1 MLPAPGSSYE
11 DVPYEGF
18 ALYLTCPDHL
28 AALARLFGAAPADVE
43 TCRVLELGCARG
55 DNLIPMA
62 LSLPGARFVGIDLS
76 PSQIATGQSTIA
88 ALGLKNIEIRAQN
101 ILDLDPDS
109 GPFDFI
115 IAHGVYSWVPEPV
128 REKMLSFFAAALSP
142 GGLAHVSYN
151 VYPGWHMRIILR
163 DLMLFHT
170 RELTEVRAR
179 VEAGRAVVQGLVRLL
194 ANRDVP
200 YARHLHE
207 NAEAVARH
215 DQSYL
220 AHEYLEDTNQ
230 PIYFHEFVDRASAHG
245 LHYLSE
251 AEYWTTADA
260 QPPELFRTF
269 GDSASGWLDR
279 EQLLDFIKGRA
290 FRHAVLCHTEMSCS
304 RTPSAEAIE
313 SLRITSMVR
322 PARTDAALGPD
333 GGEEFQTFRG
343 EFALS
348 TNDPVV
354 RLALRV
360 LDEARPRSLPF
371 QSLWNRVQE
380 RLPSAA
386 PAPGTDDLPAPSPQA
401 LAAALLGL
409 LGHHIIELHVREPA
423 FTTEVNTL
431 PIGSPFARL
440 QAAGATRVANLR
452 HRMVQ
457 LSALDQFLLPRL
469 DGRHDRAL
477 LLAALR
483 DAVREGALTI
493 QVQGRSIGNHAEA
506 EPILARALDA
516 SLNQLAGTA
525 LLVG

>member
-1 MLPAPGSSYE
+1 MPSALGSSYDE
-11 DVPYEGF
+11 VPYEGF
-18 ALYLTCPDHL
+18 ALYLTHPDHL
-28 AALARLFGAAPADVE
+28 AALARLFGATPPDVE

-62 LSLPGARFVGIDLS
+62 LSLPAARFVGIDLS
-76 PSQIATGQSTIA
+76 PRQIAAGQSTIA
-88 ALGLKNIEIRAQN
+88 ALGLKNIELRAQN
-101 ILDLDPDS
+101 ILDLDPDW
-109 GPFDFI
+109 GRFDFI

-128 REKMLSFFAAALSP
+128 REKMLSFYAAALAP
-142 GGLAHVSYN
+142 GGMAHVSYN
-151 VYPGWHMRIILR
+151 VYPGWHMRTILR

-170 RELTEVRAR
+170 RELIETRAR
-179 VEAGRAVVQGLVRLL
+179 VEAGRAVVAGLARLL
-194 ANRDVP
+194 ANRDAP

-207 NAEAVARH
+207 NAEAIVRH
-215 DQSYL
+215 DESYL
-220 AHEYLEDTNQ
+220 AHEYLEETNQ

-269 GDSASGWLDR
+269 GDPVSGWLDR

-290 FRHAVLCHTEMSCS
+290 FRHAVLCRGEMPCS
-304 RTPSAEAIE
+304 RAPSVEAIE

-322 PARTDAALGPD
+322 PAGADGAPGPD

-354 RLALRV
+354 RLALHV
-360 LDEARPRSLPF
+360 LDEARPRSLSF
-371 QSLWNRVQE
+371 QILWNQVQE

-386 PAPGTDDLPAPSPQA
+386 PATGTNDLPAPSPQA
-401 LAAALLGL
+401 LASALLGL
-409 LGHHIIELHVREPA
+409 FAHHIIELHVREPA
-423 FTTEVNTL
+423 FTTEVSEL
-431 PIGSPFARL
+431 PIGSPLARL
-440 QAAGATRVANLR
+440 QAAGTTRVANLR
-452 HRMVQ
+452 HRMVE

-469 DGRHDRAL
+469 DGRNDRAA
-477 LLAALR
+477 LLAALKA
-483 DAVREGALTI
+483 AVRDGALTV
-493 QVQGRSIGNHAEA
+493 QLQGRSIADLTEA
-506 EPILARALDA
+506 EPILARALEA
-516 SLNQLAGTA
+516 SLAQMAATA